1 MQTRLR
7 YKIQYVMSQ
16 QKRDTALSRA
26 LSKVLRH
33 QAPQLKLNMSSDG
46 YVPVDAI
53 LSLRDRNLNTYLE
66 QDVSRVVETNEKQR
80 FKLTEKKVVY
90 KNDKKPLSYRFVE
103 NDSET
108 DEDAVEVLCIR
119 ANQGHSIPNIR
130 CEELLTEIPPEEL
143 KDLTII
149 HGTNAEAWK
158 QHISKQGLSRMKRNH
173 IHFAS
178 GLPGEYGVISG
189 MRKNCEIYI
198 YVDGALCSKD
208 AITFYKS
215 DNGVI
220 LSSGIDGVL
229 PLRYIQRVVYAKSKK
244 ILYRNDNDDETLTT
258 KKAKTEENL
267 CSQDAS

>member
-1 MQTRLR
+1 
-7 YKIQYVMSQ
+7 MSQ

-66 QDVSRVVETNEKQR
+66 QDVFRVVETNEKQR
-80 FKLTEKKVVY
+80 FKLTKKKVLY
-90 KNDKKPLSYRFVE
+90 KNKKPLSYRFVE
-103 NDSET
+103 NDSEK
-108 DEDAVEVLCIR
+108 DGDAEEVLCIR

-178 GLPGEYGVISG
+178 GLPGESGVISG

-198 YVDGALCSKD
+198 YVDGASCSED

-220 LSSGIDGVL
+220 LSSGIDGML
-229 PLRYIQRVVYAKSKK
+229 PLRYIEKVVYAKSKK
-244 ILYRNDNDDETLTT
+244 ILYANDDDETIQK

-267 CSQDAS
+267 GSQESS